1 MSATVSTPTR
11 AALDG
16 VPHVDV
22 AGSLRTA
29 IMSGGRI
36 GTIIR
41 EAVALRRGPGQLTM
55 AEYCYYRMWES
66 RLSLA
71 EKRRFVGKRVQ
82 QAMHLACNDYGW
94 NAATEDKLL
103 FHGIA
108 PSAGLPVPE
117 LLAIAHPT
125 RRAGG
130 VPSLASVETA
140 ESLLHDPKLY
150 PFFAKPIDGMYSLGA
165 VSADRVDTR
174 GTVYLADGTTKGAQE
189 IAASLVNDHARGALI
204 QRRLAPTPGI
214 AKWFGNRLWSVRLL
228 ALLGEDGVHVARAL
242 CKIPAPRNVADNFW
256 RPGNM
261 VAAVELETGRLGRV
275 IRGTGAGMETDFDH
289 PETGTSIVG
298 FEVPDWTAVRDLVAR
313 AAPLFPGVR
322 TQSWDVALT
331 DQGPVILEVNW
342 GGDLNLAQLAYGAG
356 VLDDRFAA
364 HLAACG
370 YERRRALRRV
380 ASLSDGLR
388 GG

>member
-16 VPHVDV
+16 VPRVDV

-108 PSAGLPVPE
+108 TSAGLPVPE
-117 LLAIAHPT
+117 LLAIVHPT
-125 RRAGG
+125 RRIDG
-130 VPSLASVETA
+130 VPTLANLEAV
-140 ESLLHDPKLY
+140 ESLLRDPTLY
-150 PFFAKPIDGMYSLGA
+150 PFFAKPIDGMYSLGV
-165 VSADRVDTR
+165 VSADRVDAH
-174 GTVYLADGTTKGAQE
+174 GTVYLADGSTKSAHE
-189 IAASLVNDHARGALI
+189 VAASLVNDHARGVLI
-204 QRRLAPTPGI
+204 QRRLAPAPAI
-214 AKWFGNRLWSVRLL
+214 ASQFGNRLWSVRLL
-228 ALLGEDGVHVARAL
+228 VLLGEDGAQIARSL
-242 CKIPAPRNVADNFW
+242 CKIPAPGNVADNFW
-256 RPGNM
+256 RRGNM
-261 VAAVELETGRLGRV
+261 VAAVADETGRVMRV
-275 IRGTGAGMETDFDH
+275 VRGTGNGSEAHLDH
-289 PETGTSIVG
+289 PETGSPIVD

-313 AAPLFPGVR
+313 AALLFPGVR

-331 DQGPVILEVNW
+331 DHGPIILEVNW

-356 VLDDRFAA
+356 VLDDTFAA
-364 HLAACG
+364 HLSACG
-370 YERRRALRRV
+370 YERRRARQRV
-380 ASLSDGLR
+380 ASLTDGLR
-388 GG
+388 RS